1 MCLPICFPVT
11 IGSIGLRLSKRI
23 IKKVQVQNSGNDR
36 LDMKNKKDN
45 FDTNVK
51 FEKYELIVMGSDISF
66 GLSGEFY
73 YCTLNNKLEG
83 LQCNFEEGTQEY
95 NKLLNKCNELRT
107 LTLEISH
114 LISK

>member
-1 MCLPICFPVT
+1 ME
-11 IGSIGLRLSKRI
+11 
-23 IKKVQVQNSGNDR
+23 
-36 LDMKNKKDN
+36 NKTDK

-51 FEKYELIVMGSDISF
+51 FENYELILMGDDISF
-66 GLSGEFY
+66 GLNGEFY

-83 LQCNFEEGTQEY
+83 LQCNFEEGTKEY
-95 NKLLNKCNELRT
+95 NELLNKCKELRT

>member
-1 MCLPICFPVT
+1 
-11 IGSIGLRLSKRI
+11 
-23 IKKVQVQNSGNDR
+23 
-36 LDMKNKKDN
+36 MKNKTDN

-51 FEKYELIVMGSDISF
+51 LEKYELIVIGDDISF
-66 GLSGEFY
+66 GLNGEFY

-95 NKLLNKCNELRT
+95 TGLLNKCNELRT
-107 LTLEISH
+107 LTLEISN

>member
-1 MCLPICFPVT
+1 
-11 IGSIGLRLSKRI
+11 
-23 IKKVQVQNSGNDR
+23 
-36 LDMKNKKDN
+36 MKDKKDK

-51 FEKYELIVMGSDISF
+51 MEKYELIVINGDISF
-66 GLSGEFY
+66 GLNGEFY

-95 NKLLNKCNELRT
+95 NELLSKCNKLRT

>member
-1 MCLPICFPVT
+1 
-11 IGSIGLRLSKRI
+11 
-23 IKKVQVQNSGNDR
+23 
-36 LDMKNKKDN
+36 MKNKTDK

-51 FEKYELIVMGSDISF
+51 LEKYELIVIGDDISF
-66 GLSGEFY
+66 GLHGEFN

>member
-1 MCLPICFPVT
+1 
-11 IGSIGLRLSKRI
+11 
-23 IKKVQVQNSGNDR
+23 
-36 LDMKNKKDN
+36 MKNKTAI

-51 FEKYELIVMGSDISF
+51 LEKYELIVIGNDISF
-66 GLSGEFY
+66 GLNGEFH

-83 LQCNFEEGTQEY
+83 LQCNFDEGSQEY

-114 LISK
+114 LIGK

>member
-1 MCLPICFPVT
+1 
-11 IGSIGLRLSKRI
+11 
-23 IKKVQVQNSGNDR
+23 
-36 LDMKNKKDN
+36 MKNKTAI

-51 FEKYELIVMGSDISF
+51 LEKYELIVIGNDISF
-66 GLSGEFY
+66 GLNGEFH

-95 NKLLNKCNELRT
+95 NELLGKCNELRT

-114 LISK
+114 LIGK

>member
-1 MCLPICFPVT
+1 M
-11 IGSIGLRLSKRI
+11 RLSKRT
-23 IKKVQVQNSGNDR
+23 IKKIQVQNNGSDIF
-36 LDMKNKKDN
+36 DMKNKKDN

-51 FEKYELIVMGSDISF
+51 LEKYELIVMGDDISF
-66 GLSGEFY
+66 GLNGEFY

-83 LQCNFEEGTQEY
+83 LQCDFEEGAQEY
-95 NKLLNKCNELRT
+95 NELLSKCNELRT

>member
-1 MCLPICFPVT
+1 
-11 IGSIGLRLSKRI
+11 
-23 IKKVQVQNSGNDR
+23 
-36 LDMKNKKDN
+36 MKNKNDN

-51 FEKYELIVMGSDISF
+51 LEKYELIVIGNDISF
-66 GLSGEFY
+66 GLNGEFH

-83 LQCNFEEGTQEY
+83 LQCNFEEGSQEY

-114 LISK
+114 LIGK

>member
-1 MCLPICFPVT
+1 ME
-11 IGSIGLRLSKRI
+11 
-23 IKKVQVQNSGNDR
+23 
-36 LDMKNKKDN
+36 NKKDD

-51 FEKYELIVMGSDISF
+51 LEKYELIVIGNDISF
-66 GLSGEFY
+66 GLNGEFN

-95 NKLLNKCNELRT
+95 NELLNKCNELRT
-107 LTLEISH
+107 LILEISH

>member
-1 MCLPICFPVT
+1 
-11 IGSIGLRLSKRI
+11 
-23 IKKVQVQNSGNDR
+23 
-36 LDMKNKKDN
+36 MKNKTAI

-51 FEKYELIVMGSDISF
+51 LEKYELIVIGNDISF
-66 GLSGEFY
+66 GLNGEFH

-83 LQCNFEEGTQEY
+83 LQCNFEEGSQEY

-114 LISK
+114 LIGK